1 VLIPRANVAQP
12 KEDNI
17 YPVAFAIG
25 HAKYNANVV
34 DINAADTTAFIALPG
49 IGSKLANRIVGFRE
63 KLGGFYSVNQIAE
76 VYGLSDSVFQQI
88 KPLLQCDAGIIQKIN
103 INTAGINELKAH
115 PYIKYQVGNAVIQY
129 RLQHGNF
136 VDMDD
141 LKQVHLV
148 TDDLLQ
154 KLSPYISY

>member
-1 VLIPRANVAQP
+1 M
-12 KEDNI
+12 
-17 YPVAFAIG
+17 
-25 HAKYNANVV
+25 
-34 DINAADTTAFIALPG
+34 
-49 IGSKLANRIVGFRE
+49 RE
-63 KLGGFYSVNQIAE
+63 LFK
-76 VYGLSDSVFQQI
+76 
-88 KPLLQCDAGIIQKIN
+88 KIN
-103 INTAGINELKAH
+103 INTAGIDDLKAH